1 MARTLSD
8 GLIIAMIEAST
19 RLTAARGS
27 SSRGGS
33 SAPAAKPEAHAEDS
47 AVVTPATTP
56 EAAPTEGTAVKPEA
70 SHDHDKSGD
79 GDHRSADEIGSD
91 FATIYRHIEEM
102 VRASAEQETKTVGFS
117 VR

>member
-19 RLTAARGS
+19 RLTVARGT

-33 SAPAAKPEAHAEDS
+33 STPASQPEAHAEES

-56 EAAPTEGTAVKPEA
+56 EAIPTEAPAVKPA
-70 SHDHDKSGD
+70 VSHDQDETD
-79 GDHRSADEIGSD
+79 NREHRSADEIGSD

-102 VRASAEQETKTVGFS
+102 VRASAEQETKTVGFT

>member
-8 GLIIAMIEAST
+8 ALIIAMIEAST

-47 AVVTPATTP
+47 SVVTPATTP
-56 EAAPTEGTAVKPEA
+56 EGAPTEATAGKPEA
-70 SHDHDKSGD
+70 YHDHDKSAD

-117 VR
+117 IR